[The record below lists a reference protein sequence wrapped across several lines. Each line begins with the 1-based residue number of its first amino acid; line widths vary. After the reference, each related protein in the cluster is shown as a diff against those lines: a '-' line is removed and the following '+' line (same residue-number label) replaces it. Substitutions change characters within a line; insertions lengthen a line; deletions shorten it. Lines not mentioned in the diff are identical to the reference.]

1 MRRAWAAFS
10 LVDFDGVLR
19 ELDSEVVVVP
29 FGAAMEGKSY
39 RGHDGVL
46 GWWRDEILVS
56 WEHFQVFPERFQR
69 VGERLLVAGRW
80 NARGRGS
87 GVDLDIPATWV
98 IEVRDGKIVYWQTYT
113 DHAQARRDI
122 GLD

>member
-1 MRRAWAAFS
+1 MRRGWAAFS
-10 LVDFDGVLR
+10 RVDFDGVLR
-19 ELDSEVVVVP
+19 LLDPEVVVVP

-39 RGHDGVL
+39 RGHEGVL
-46 GWWRDEILVS
+46 EWWRDEILVT
-56 WEHFQVFPERFQR
+56 WEHFQVFPETFER
-69 VGERLLVAGRW
+69 VGERLLVTGRW
-80 NARGRGS
+80 NARGSES

>member
-1 MRRAWAAFS
+1 VRRGWAAFS
-10 LVDFDGVLR
+10 RVDYDGVLR
-19 ELDSEVVVVP
+19 ELDPEVVVVP

-39 RGHDGVL
+39 RGHEGVL
-46 GWWRDEILVS
+46 EWWRDEILVN
-56 WEHFQVFPERFQR
+56 WEVFQVFPETFER
-69 VGERLLVAGRW
+69 VGERLLVTGRW
-80 NARGRGS
+80 NARGSES

-113 DHAQARRDI
+113 DNAQARRDI